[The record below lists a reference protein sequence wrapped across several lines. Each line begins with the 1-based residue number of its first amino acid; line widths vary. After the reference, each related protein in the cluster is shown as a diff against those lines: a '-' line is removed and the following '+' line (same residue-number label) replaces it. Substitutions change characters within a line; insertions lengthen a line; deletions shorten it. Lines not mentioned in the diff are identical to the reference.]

1 MKTAAI
7 TPDVF
12 MSTPGSVM
20 VMYKS
25 VDSGFY
31 VRLQGAVA
39 GDELSSGKAYDSMRC
54 IVTSTTVNESS
65 NFQFLT
71 TLRNFTYLYTFG
83 DKMSELDVG
92 GISFLNPECDGAS
105 GVHAIYD
112 FFSRNKVSNSLRPI
126 TFTWVSFSRGAAART
141 RTFKTFLASFNV
153 AITDPAAMF
162 AAFSLKLYYMPG
174 T

>member
-25 VDSGFY
+25 VNSGFY
-31 VRLQGAVA
+31 VRLQGGVP

-65 NFQFLT
+65 NFQFLP

-83 DKMSELDVG
+83 DKMSDLDVG
-92 GISFLNPECDGAS
+92 GIAFLNPECDGAS

-112 FFSRNKVSNSLRPI
+112 FFSRNKVSNSLKPV
-126 TFTWVSFSRGAAART
+126 TFTWISFSGGAAART
-141 RTFKTFLASFNV
+141 RTFRAFLAAFNV
-153 AITDPAAMF
+153 AITDPSAMY